1 MTTPSPSVPPRS
13 AAPMTMP
20 AMGPA
25 GIGMGALSIVV
36 GILVPAWPGATLLV
50 VAVLFGIQLI
60 VLGALRIALSSVAP
74 ADPPWLRPL
83 AIVMGVLTVI
93 AGIICLLRP
102 GTSLLVI
109 AIFLA
114 IGWIFEG
121 IAALAQ
127 AFLADRSVGARIFF
141 IISGIISV
149 VAGLVV
155 AIFPGSSLALLTR
168 FGGILLVI
176 IGIAEVAAAVMAR
189 RMTSAR

>member
-1 MTTPSPSVPPRS
+1 
-13 AAPMTMP
+13 
-20 AMGPA
+20 MGPA
-25 GIGMGALSIVV
+25 GIGMGAVSIII
-36 GILVPAWPGATLLV
+36 GILVLAWPGATLLV

-74 ADPPWLRPL
+74 AEPPWLKPL
-83 AIVMGVLTVI
+83 VIVMGVLTVI

-127 AFLADRSVGARIFF
+127 SVMADRSVGARIFF
-141 IISGIISV
+141 IISGTISL

-155 AIFPGSSLALLTR
+155 ALFPRDSLELLTR

-176 IGIAEVAAAVMAR
+176 IGIAEVIAAVMAR
-189 RMTSAR
+189 RLTATR

>member
-1 MTTPSPSVPPRS
+1 MTPSPSVPPRS
-13 AAPMTMP
+13 AGAMTMP
-20 AMGPA
+20 TMGPA
-25 GIGMGALSIVV
+25 GIGMGALSIVI
-36 GILVPAWPGATLLV
+36 GFLVLLWPGATLLV

-74 ADPPWLRPL
+74 AEPGWLRPL
-83 AIVMGVLTVI
+83 VIGMGVLTVI
-93 AGIICLLRP
+93 AGIICLVRP

-127 AFLADRSVGARIFF
+127 AFMADRSVGARVFF

-149 VAGLVV
+149 IAGLVV
-155 AIFPGSSLALLTR
+155 AIFPGSSLVLLTR
-168 FGGILLVI
+168 FGGIMLII
-176 IGIAEVAAAVMAR
+176 IGIAEVIAAFMAR
-189 RMTSAR
+189 RLTTVR

>member
-13 AAPMTMP
+13 ATPVAMP

-25 GIGMGALSIVV
+25 GIGMGAVSIII
-36 GILVPAWPGATLLV
+36 GILVLAWPGATLLV

-74 ADPPWLRPL
+74 AEPPWLKPL
-83 AIVMGVLTVI
+83 VIVMGVLTVI

-127 AFLADRSVGARIFF
+127 SVMADRSVGARIFF
-141 IISGIISV
+141 IISGTISL

-155 AIFPGSSLALLTR
+155 ALFPRDSLELLTR

-176 IGIAEVAAAVMAR
+176 IGIAEVIAAVMAR
-189 RMTSAR
+189 RLTATR

>member
-13 AAPMTMP
+13 ATPMAMP
-20 AMGPA
+20 AMGPV
-25 GIGMGALSIVV
+25 GIGMGVVSIVI
-36 GILVPAWPGATLLV
+36 GILVLAWPGATLLV

-74 ADPPWLRPL
+74 ADPPWLKPL
-83 AIVMGVLTVI
+83 VIVMGVLTVI

-127 AFLADRSVGARIFF
+127 AFMADRSVGARIFF
-141 IISGIISV
+141 VISGIISV

-155 AIFPGSSLALLTR
+155 ALFPRDSLELLTR

-176 IGIAEVAAAVMAR
+176 IGIAEVVAAFMAR
-189 RMTSAR
+189 RMTSVR